1 MKSVTLSLLLL
12 LMSACLV
19 AFGQS
24 SPVQSSPQQAQ
35 PVSKHTI
42 SGQLKTADGKPIEF
56 ATILLVKAADS
67 TKLVKGAIS
76 DNAGAYTFEN
86 VAPGQYRV
94 GAQQVG
100 YAKTYSVPFAVE
112 TGQTTVTVPAL
123 TMSEETK
130 SLSEVKVVAKKPFI
144 EQQVDRTVVNV
155 ENSIV
160 ASGNTALEVLEKAPG
175 VTIDRQNDQI
185 QLKGKSGVIVMIDG
199 KQTYLSVQE
208 VSNLLKNTPS
218 DNIEKIEII
227 TNPGSKYDAAG
238 NSGIINIKMKRNKNF
253 GTNGTAIVG
262 AGMGRFEKT
271 NASLNLNHREGKL
284 SAFGSVNARYGRSFQ
299 ENEINRVIPFG
310 GRVGYFDQESYR
322 INYSRNLNVRAGLDY
337 SLSKKSTLGA
347 VVTGFSSLWAQPN
360 GINTNTI
367 QDENRQVTL
376 VPVTNVRTSNRWQNL
391 TGNVNYKYDFDG
403 KGRELTADAD
413 YSRFLADN
421 MTDMTTSF
429 FNAAG
434 QTVQPQQKLRNPMDA
449 TIDIRAAKVDYV
461 HPTKKGK
468 FEAGAKSS
476 LVTTDNDTRFFD
488 IVDGREVVNVRQ
500 TNRFR
505 YNENI
510 NAAYAN
516 YAAKLSR
523 KTSLQTGLRLEH
535 THSEGNS
542 VTLNRVVTRDYVNL
556 FPTLHVS
563 QQLDSSNVLN
573 VSYSRRIDRP
583 SYQDL
588 NPFRFF
594 LDKYTYQEGNPY
606 LRPQLTHSVEV
617 THVFKGAF
625 STALGYSRT
634 NDIIMREIPGQNPE
648 DSTTYVM
655 SQNLKLQQNA
665 NLTLSFPIPVRKWWM
680 MQNNIAFT
688 YTNIHADYRGAAIN
702 VDAFAYNI
710 YTSNSFTLNKTL
722 TAELSAWYNS
732 PNIYGLFTSRPQG
745 AFSLG
750 VQKKVMEGKGTIRV
764 NVNDPFWM
772 NRFQGST
779 KYQDIDLRV
788 RARWESRVVRATF
801 TYRFGN
807 QNVKAARQRQSA
819 TSAEQS
825 RAGGNN

>member
-12 LMSACLV
+12 LVSAFLV

-24 SPVQSSPQQAQ
+24 SPG
-35 PVSKHTI
+35 KHTI
-42 SGQLKTADGKPIEF
+42 SGQVKTATGQPLEF
-56 ATILLVKAADS
+56 ATVLLVQAADS
-67 TKLVKGAIS
+67 TKLVKGAVS

-86 VAPGQYRV
+86 IAPGQYRV

-100 YAKTYSVPFAVE
+100 YGKTYSAPFAVE
-112 TGQTTVTVPAL
+112 VGGATVAAPAL
-123 TMSEETK
+123 ALAEETK
-130 SLSEVKVVAKKPFI
+130 KLGEVTVVAKKPFI
-144 EQQVDRTVVNV
+144 EQQVDRTIVNV

-253 GTNGTAIVG
+253 GTNGTAVVG

-284 SAFGSVNARYGRSFQ
+284 SAFGSASGFYGRRFQ
-299 ENEINRVIPFG
+299 ENQINRVIPLG
-310 GRVGYFDQESYR
+310 GRTAYFDQTSYR
-322 INYSRNLNVRAGLDY
+322 VNYSRNANFRGGFDY
-337 SLSKKSTLGA
+337 NLSKKSTIGA
-347 VVTGFSSLWAQPN
+347 VVTGFSNLWAQPN
-360 GINTNTI
+360 GISTSYISN
-367 QDENRQVTL
+367 ENRQVTL
-376 VPVTNVRTSNRWQNL
+376 IPETVVRSSNKWQNL

-403 KGRELTADAD
+403 KGKELTADAD
-413 YSRFLADN
+413 YSRFVADN
-421 MTDMTTSF
+421 NSELTTSF
-429 FNAAG
+429 FG
-434 QTVQPQQKLRNPMDA
+434 PTLQEVQPRQVFRNPTA
-449 TIDIRAAKVDYV
+449 STINIQAAKVDYV
-461 HPTKKGK
+461 HPTKTGK

-476 LVTTDNDTRFFD
+476 LVTTDNDLQFFD
-488 IVDGREVVNVRQ
+488 LIDGREVLNASQ

-510 NAAYAN
+510 NAAYTN
-516 YAAKLSR
+516 YATKLDK

-535 THSEGNS
+535 TYSKGES
-542 VTLNRVVTRDYVNL
+542 VTLDKVVTRNYVNL

-563 QQLDSSNVLN
+563 RQLDTNNVLN

-588 NPFRFF
+588 NPFRFY

-606 LRPQLTHSVEV
+606 LRPQLTHSLEV

-634 NDIIMREIPGQNPE
+634 NDVIFREVPGQNPA
-648 DSTTYVM
+648 DTTTYVM
-655 SQNLKLQQNA
+655 TQNLGMQQNA
-665 NLTLSFPIPVRKWWM
+665 NLTLSFPVPVTKWWR
-680 MQNNIAFT
+680 MQNNIGAI
-688 YTNIHADYRGAAIN
+688 YTKINADYRGAAID
-702 VDAFAYNI
+702 VDVLSYNL
-710 YTSNSFTLNKTL
+710 YSSSSFTLNKTL

-732 PNIYGLFTSRPQG
+732 ANVYGLFTSRPQG

-750 VQKKVMEGKGTIRV
+750 VQKKVMDGKGTVRI
-764 NVNDPFWM
+764 NVNDPFWL

-788 RARWESRVVRATF
+788 QSRWESRVVRATF